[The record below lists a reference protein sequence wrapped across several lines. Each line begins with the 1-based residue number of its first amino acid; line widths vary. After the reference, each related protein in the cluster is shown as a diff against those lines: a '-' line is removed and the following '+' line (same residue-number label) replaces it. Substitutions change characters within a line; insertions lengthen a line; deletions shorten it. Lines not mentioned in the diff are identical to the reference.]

1 MFREPLINK
10 SVLQTGGGG
19 EGSTSSDYDV
29 VCYICSRGDSPKPAQ
44 ALDPVSREAEDRFR
58 V

>member
-1 MFREPLINK
+1 MLREPLINK
-10 SVLQTGGGG
+10 SVLQTGGG

-29 VCYICSRGDSPKPAQ
+29 VCYICSRGDPPKPAQ